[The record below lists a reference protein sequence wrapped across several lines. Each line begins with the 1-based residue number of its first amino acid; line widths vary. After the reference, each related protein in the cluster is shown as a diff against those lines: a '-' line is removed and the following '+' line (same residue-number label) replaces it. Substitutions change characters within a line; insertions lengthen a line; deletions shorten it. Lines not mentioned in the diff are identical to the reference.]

1 MKRLRVFTLS
11 AVGMLLAGAAV
22 PAAAQTARDSDAFS
36 LLFAGREGGF
46 LGLQLRD
53 VGQEDVA
60 ALKLPAERGA
70 VVEKVIP
77 ESPAAEAGLKERDVI
92 VEFDGEMIHSAAQ
105 LTRLVRETPVG
116 RGVNLAVLRDGQR
129 KSFTVKPR
137 EQKEPHALMRR
148 FPDGPMNIEPWVNL
162 DRMPRVITSII
173 GQSGR
178 LGIQGQTLT
187 EQLAEYLK
195 VPQKSGV
202 LVAGVSEGS
211 PAQKAGL
218 KAGDV
223 IVAANGKPIAETQQ
237 LQDVL
242 RDRNQTSVR
251 LDCIRN
257 GQKLSFT
264 VTLEPAEKKQ
274 RGDGIRL

>member
-1 MKRLRVFTLS
+1 
-11 AVGMLLAGAAV
+11 MLLAGAAV
-22 PAAAQTARDSDAFS
+22 SAEAQTARDADAFS
-36 LLFAGREGGF
+36 MLFAGREGGF

-53 VGQEDVA
+53 VRQEDVA
-60 ALKLPAERGA
+60 GLRLPAERGA
-70 VVEKVIP
+70 VVEKVVP

-137 EQKEPHALMRR
+137 EQKESRALMRK

-202 LVAGVSEGS
+202 LIASVSEGS

-264 VTLEPAEKKQ
+264 VTLESTEKKQ